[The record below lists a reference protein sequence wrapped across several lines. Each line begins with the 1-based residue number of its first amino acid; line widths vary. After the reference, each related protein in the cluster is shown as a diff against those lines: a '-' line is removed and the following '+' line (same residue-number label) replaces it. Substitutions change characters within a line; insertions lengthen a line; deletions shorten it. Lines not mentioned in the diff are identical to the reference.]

1 MVKKKRYLWQHPKSG
16 RWYFRKLNS
25 GKMVYTAIDAK
36 EGTAEFD
43 RKYWEIMCGKKA
55 ASQTSWGA
63 LIEAMMET
71 DKWADFSPRYRKD
84 LEAVF
89 KYLKEKVGEN
99 NVARLTQADIYDAM
113 EKNQHRVRFANYI
126 PTAISMLSK
135 LAIRKR
141 WRKDN
146 PAIDIEPLKVPK
158 ARRKPHLPWPD
169 WAVEKM
175 RAEAKPEPLLI
186 FEIGVGSVQR
196 PGDWVGFRWGD
207 YNGEMLKLRQN
218 KTDTPL
224 LLPCTDALK
233 AALDC
238 AKSNLGF
245 APHPSRHILTRADGS
260 AMDYYAMARIMVRER
275 KRLGLMAYD
284 QHALRYRG
292 VMELAWAGCT
302 DDEIASYSGH
312 TTKAMI
318 VKYAGEARQ
327 IMRARQ
333 AAAKRKSRQN
343 GTSTEQETDTRGDT
357 Q

>member
-1 MVKKKRYLWQHPKSG
+1 MVSRKKLLWQHKAG
-16 RWYFRKLNS
+16 RWYVRKYIN
-25 GKMVYTAIDAK
+25 GKMVYLGRITAE

-43 RKYWEIMCGKKA
+43 EQYWEIVSGKKA
-55 ASQTSWGA
+55 SAKTSWAA
-63 LIEAMMET
+63 LIDAMRET
-71 DKWADFSPRYRKD
+71 DKWANFSPRYRKD
-84 LEAVF
+84 LEPVF
-89 KYLKEKVGEN
+89 QYLKDKIGRQD
-99 NVARLTQADIYDAM
+99 VARLTQADIYDAM
-113 EKNQHRVRFANYI
+113 EKNRHRVRFANYI

-158 ARRKPHLPWPD
+158 ARQKPHLPWAD
-169 WAVEKM
+169 WAVEKI
-175 RAEAKPEPLLI
+175 RNEGEALPRLI

-196 PGDWVGFRWGD
+196 PGDLVDFQWGD
-207 YNGEMLKLRQN
+207 YDGETLKLRQN
-218 KTDTPL
+218 KTDKPL
-224 LLPCTDALK
+224 HLPCTKELKTALDRAK
-233 AALDC
+233 AA
-238 AKSNLGF
+238 LGF

-260 AMDYYAMARIMVRER
+260 AMDYHAMANVMVRER

-312 TTKAMI
+312 TSKAMI
-318 VKYAGEARQ
+318 IKYAGEARQ

-333 AAAKRKSRQN
+333 AAAKRK
-343 GTSTEQETDTRGDT
+343 
-357 Q
+357 